1 MDLKPDFLV
10 TLNGAYIE
18 DTKGTVIYQSPI
30 NEAIVSSFVDWAKES
45 EIDYGLVASHQAALS
60 NRTPLISDAID
71 IIYPNLPV
79 DPDLHLKEPIFQ
91 MWTFD
96 EQDSEL
102 ELPPSL
108 QENLRLVSWHPH
120 SSDVVRFE
128 ASKASGVSHLVNH
141 LGLKPENVLVFGD
154 GLNDLELFD
163 YAGISI
169 AMGKSAPELQEKAD
183 YITKNLEEDGIFY
196 ALEELN
202 MVEKELT
209 LPQLELA
216 TVDGPVAVIKTNH
229 GEMNIQLFPD
239 QAPKTVANFVALA
252 KSGYYDGVIFHR
264 IIKDFMIQGEIQQA
278 QVWVVNPSMGRASK
292 TNFQKNCTIFAE
304 PFQWQMLDQ
313 TQMAANSLLYK
324 INISHIRKRNWSA
337 VAGLKKL
344 LKSIRQKGNSSPRST
359 PYRIWT
365 IDG

>member
-1 MDLKPDFLV
+1 
-10 TLNGAYIE
+10 
-18 DTKGTVIYQSPI
+18 
-30 NEAIVSSFVDWAKES
+30 VDWAKES

-264 IIKDFMIQGEIQQA
+264 IIKDFMIQGGDPTGTGMGGESIYGESFEDEFSKELYNIRGALSMANAGPNTNGSQFFIVQNQHLPYSKKELVRGGWPEEI
-278 QVWVVNPSMGRASK
+278 
-292 TNFQKNCTIFAE
+292 AE
-304 PFQWQMLDQ
+304 IYTTEGGTPHLDQ
-313 TQMAANSLLYK
+313 RHTVFGQLMDEASFAVLDEIAAVETGMMDK
-324 INISHIRKRNWSA
+324 PVEDVVIE
-337 VAGLKKL
+337 
-344 LKSIRQKGNSSPRST
+344 
-359 PYRIWT
+359 T
-365 IDG
+365 IEIED

>member
-1 MDLKPDFLV
+1 MIIRGRQVDAKLRYKAKKVKIVFFDIDDTLRAKETGLIPESVKEGFHQLKEKGIRTGIATGRGIFGVVPEIMDLKPDFLV

-45 EIDYGLVASHQAALS
+45 EIDYGLVASHQASLS

-154 GLNDLELFD
+154 
-163 YAGISI
+163 
-169 AMGKSAPELQEKAD
+169 
-183 YITKNLEEDGIFY
+183 
-196 ALEELN
+196 
-202 MVEKELT
+202 
-209 LPQLELA
+209 
-216 TVDGPVAVIKTNH
+216 
-229 GEMNIQLFPD
+229 
-239 QAPKTVANFVALA
+239 
-252 KSGYYDGVIFHR
+252 
-264 IIKDFMIQGEIQQA
+264 
-278 QVWVVNPSMGRASK
+278 
-292 TNFQKNCTIFAE
+292 
-304 PFQWQMLDQ
+304 
-313 TQMAANSLLYK
+313 
-324 INISHIRKRNWSA
+324 
-337 VAGLKKL
+337 
-344 LKSIRQKGNSSPRST
+344 
-359 PYRIWT
+359 
-365 IDG
+365 